1 MIGIDGN
8 RDGLPTVLIEAMA
21 LGVPVVSTPLTGIP
35 ELVRDGETGRLVAPN
50 DPRELSDAI
59 EAVLADPAG
68 AREMAKAGRALVEE
82 RFDLRR
88 NVAHLRSH
96 FEKVN

>member
-1 MIGIDGN
+1 MYKRQ

-21 LGVPVVSTPLTGIP
+21 LGVPVVSTPVTGVP

-50 DPRELSDAI
+50 NPVELAHAI
-59 EAVLADPAG
+59 AIVLDDPAH
-68 AREMAKAGRALVEE
+68 AREMAAAGRALVEE

-88 NVAHLRSH
+88 NVAQLRDL
-96 FEKVN
+96 FEKVS